1 MFDDVDSGWEKRIV
15 PPEVFL
21 SRIEPGMS
29 IFLGTGVAEPRTLV
43 KHLKSSDLNNLTDLE
58 LVQIVSLGDAISS
71 QNSSRDPK
79 YRLKTFFA
87 GWLASEAITSGSVDM
102 IPCRFSQIPKLVE
115 SGVIRVDVAFVQI
128 TPPDRAGYA
137 SLGVSVD
144 VARYA
149 MERASLV
156 VGEINSLVPRTMG
169 NTFVH
174 VDDFDFLIRATEPPI
189 YFPRW
194 PVDDVMDQV
203 GANVASVVE
212 DGSCLSFYSGALF
225 EALGRHLARKKH
237 LGVHTYFFTDAL
249 MDLIKCGAVTNRKK
263 NYSRDKS
270 LTAYAQGTRELMRW
284 LHRNPLVEFQGI
296 DVVSDLRRISLN
308 DKVIAIL
315 PARKVDLTGNI
326 ALHIGKGNVTPG
338 PGQAQECF
346 AAAEYSRGGRTIFAL
361 PSRNLQ
367 GRSNIL
373 LSIEEFPN
381 RFTNREAVDLIVT
394 EYGIA
399 SLIGR
404 TVRERAQALIDIAH
418 PHDRAELIR
427 QAKNAK
433 ILYADQIFLPDSCA
447 LYPQMLTASHTFR
460 GGLTVRFRAIK
471 PSDEEEMR
479 KLFYRFSDN
488 AVYYR
493 YFSAIKTMPHRKMQQ
508 YVNID
513 YQRTMSIVGTV
524 EESGT
529 DRIVAEGR
537 YVRHHDRPFADVAFV
552 VDEGCQGLG
561 IASYLLDLL
570 IRVAREHGIDGFTAD
585 VIADNKAMLKVF
597 EKAPFPI
604 QAVLESGIYHLN
616 IPFSGQEN
624 SRLSPPPGKDA

>member
-1 MFDDVDSGWEKRIV
+1 MFDDVDSGWEKRV
-15 PPEVFL
+15 VSPEVFL

-43 KHLKSSDLNNLTDLE
+43 KHLKSSDAANLTDLE
-58 LVQIVSLGDAISS
+58 LVQIVSLGDAISFTHR
-71 QNSSRDPK
+71 SRDPK

-87 GWLASEAITSGSVDM
+87 GWLASDAITSGSVDM
-102 IPCRFSQIPKLVE
+102 IPCRFSQIPRLVE

-128 TPPDRAGYA
+128 TPPDRSGYA

-149 MERASLV
+149 MERASMV

-174 VDDFDFLIRATEPPI
+174 VDAFNYLIRATEPPI
-189 YFPRW
+189 HFPRW
-194 PVDDVMDQV
+194 PVDDVIDQV
-203 GANVASVVE
+203 AANVASVVE
-212 DGSCLSFYSGALF
+212 DGSCLSFYSGPLF
-225 EALGRHLARKKH
+225 EALGKHLARKRD

-249 MDLIKCGAVTNRKK
+249 MDLVKCGAVTNRKK

-270 LTAYAQGTRELMRW
+270 LTSYAQGTEELMRW

-296 DVVSDLRRISLN
+296 DVVSDPQRISLN
-308 DKVIAIL
+308 DKMVAIL
-315 PARKVDLTGNI
+315 PARKIDLTGNI
-326 ALHIGKGNVTPG
+326 ALHVGRSNITPG
-338 PGQAQECF
+338 PGQVQEF
-346 AAAEYSRGGRTIFAL
+346 FTAAEYSRGGRTIFAL

-373 LSIEEFPN
+373 LTIDDFPN
-381 RFTNREAVDLIVT
+381 QFTNREALDLIVT

-399 SLIGR
+399 SMIGR

-418 PHDRAELIR
+418 PHDRADLIG
-427 QAKNAK
+427 QAKKAN
-433 ILYADQIFLPDSCA
+433 ILYADQIFVSDSGS
-447 LYPQMLTASHTFR
+447 LYPHKLATSHRFK
-460 GGLTVRFRAIK
+460 GDLTVRFRAIK

-493 YFSAIKTMPHRKMQQ
+493 YFSAIKTMPHRKMQE

-513 YQRTMSIVGTV
+513 YQRSMSIVGTV

-529 DRIVAEGR
+529 ERIVAEGR
-537 YVRHHDRPFADVAFV
+537 YVRHRDRPFADVAFV
-552 VDEGCQGLG
+552 VDEHYQGLG

-604 QAVLESGIYHLN
+604 QAVLEYGIYNLT
-616 IPFSGQEN
+616 IPFSESKPNRPSNLAGHT
-624 SRLSPPPGKDA
+624 L